1 MSFGS
6 ARNKIGYKWVVGC
19 AKINKMYLGN
29 RLSGGLQI
37 LHGRQS
43 TMASWL
49 SEILATRPKAYPP
62 QKHLS
67 PHLLPKQNML
77 RFTAC
82 RDESRKDLTLLCTPN
97 MHTNSHGNALSV
109 GLQILQASEPN
120 MALWF

>member
-37 LHGRQS
+37 LYGRQS

-49 SEILATRPKAYPP
+49 SEILATWPKA
-62 QKHLS
+62 LS
-67 PHLLPKQNML
+67 FSKAS
-77 RFTAC
+77 F
-82 RDESRKDLTLLCTPN
+82 STPIAKAEYVKI
-97 MHTNSHGNALSV
+97 HGL
-109 GLQILQASEPN
+109 
-120 MALWF
+120 